1 MSFSRS
7 VLLALLFISFVSP
20 ALPQGETLLV
30 PRGAEKPSFDCA
42 KIKTAA
48 ARLICAD
55 AELSAL
61 DFELGIVFRTRKAEF
76 FGADQSKFVAEQ
88 QVWAK
93 SRNSR
98 CGLNG
103 KNNAAIEL
111 LAASKRCLANAIK
124 ERIEFLKKADSASTQ
139 GEGSPQRSLRV

>member
-7 VLLALLFISFVSP
+7 VLLALLFIGLVSP
-20 ALPQGETLLV
+20 ALPRGEPLLV

-76 FGADQSKFVAEQ
+76 FGAD
-88 QVWAK
+88 
-93 SRNSR
+93 
-98 CGLNG
+98 
-103 KNNAAIEL
+103 
-111 LAASKRCLANAIK
+111 AASKELPCQCNSRTYRFLA
-124 ERIEFLKKADSASTQ
+124 ES
-139 GEGSPQRSLRV
+139 

>member
-1 MSFSRS
+1 MSFPRS
-7 VLLALLFISFVSP
+7 VLLALLLIGFVSP

-88 QVWAK
+88 QAWAK

-111 LAASKRCLANAIK
+111 LAASKRCLANAIQ
-124 ERIEFLKKADSASTQ
+124 ERIDFLKKS
-139 GEGSPQRSLRV
+139 

>member
-1 MSFSRS
+1 MSFPRS
-7 VLLALLFISFVSP
+7 VLLGSLFISFVSP
-20 ALPQGETLLV
+20 ALPQVETLLV

-76 FGADQSKFVAEQ
+76 FGVDQSKFVAEQ
-88 QVWAK
+88 QAWAK

-103 KNNAAIEL
+103 KNNAAIES
-111 LAASKRCLANAIK
+111 LAASKRCLANAIQ
-124 ERIEFLKKADSASTQ
+124 ERIDFLKKS
-139 GEGSPQRSLRV
+139 